1 MDSDIYAYA
10 PAVLLATVDKLALIG
25 QSARTLV
32 RVLGM
37 FGFPAWHHVA
47 SGRFVSPWTREQFG
61 KGPAALGCEPVFP
74 FYDDGK
80 KLLFDPYPLLEIQD
94 EAHLLDESLGT
105 FSGLFETTFHHAL
118 RTLAPLL
125 GDQVVKEG
133 GRARPPRIVAA
144 SATVSEPSRQIDQIY
159 QRQVVL
165 FPQPGPDLY
174 ESFYARLRRPNS
186 GDPKRDASGNAEH
199 RTPTRRRYISL
210 MTNGRT
216 HTAATVAVLSAF
228 HLTITQVF
236 KTLVEGDDAVR
247 WAVRRELAD
256 VLPSD
261 IFRQGHRNVLLDP
274 DVPHSHIAYAIDLDR
289 IALLYV
295 TNKKGG
301 DNVKA
306 ALQDVIRRDHR
317 LAGIDDIRG
326 VRTVLITGA
335 IDAGRI
341 GSIVDEAARKPTVGA
356 PFKVETLRDSLRGV
370 VATSAIS
377 HGVDVDE
384 FNMMFFAG
392 QPPDIAEYIQ
402 ASSRVGRAHVGT
414 SILIPTPQ
422 QRRDRYIVEIHDI
435 FHRFLERMIDAA
447 PVERWA
453 ENAITRTLASFLQLK
468 LCGVDYLRKMN
479 AAKSPA
485 DKATQPEPDNVGE
498 IGERS
503 RTDHINLLNELR
515 EFVVE
520 GIGLDHGTSPTN
532 KDFYR
537 QRIHQMF
544 DLATTAMEQSNW
556 KAENL
561 ESFFR
566 HPASPLTRPMTSLR
580 DVNEAGL
587 IEGGLGSGSDRIR
600 LADLGRVM
608 SALLRGNNNWTAG
621 EAGE

>member
-1 MDSDIYAYA
+1 M
-10 PAVLLATVDKLALIG
+10 
-25 QSARTLV
+25 
-32 RVLGM
+32 
-37 FGFPAWHHVA
+37 
-47 SGRFVSPWTREQFG
+47 
-61 KGPAALGCEPVFP
+61 
-74 FYDDGK
+74 
-80 KLLFDPYPLLEIQD
+80 
-94 EAHLLDESLGT
+94 
-105 FSGLFETTFHHAL
+105 
-118 RTLAPLL
+118 
-125 GDQVVKEG
+125 
-133 GRARPPRIVAA
+133 AA

-174 ESFYARLRRPNS
+174 ESFYARL
-186 GDPKRDASGNAEH
+186 NARIAATQRATRAITRSIE
-199 RTPTRRRYISL
+199 RRRAAATFRL

-228 HLTITQVF
+228 HLTITQVL
-236 KTLVEGDDAVR
+236 KALIEGDDAAR

-261 IFRQGHRNVLLDP
+261 IFRQGHRNALLDP

-317 LAGIDDIRG
+317 LAGIDDIPG
-326 VRTVLITGA
+326 VRTALITGA

-341 GSIVDEAARKPTVGA
+341 GAIVDEAARKPAVGA

-370 VATSAIS
+370 IATSAIS

-402 ASSRVGRAHVGT
+402 ASSRVGRTHVGT

-485 DKATQPEPDNVGE
+485 DKAAQAEPDNVGGRASQQ
-498 IGERS
+498 ILPISNLAWVTRRFLLGHSLHAQGHQHRFTDRPSRWLLRHHTSPRHGDSLKAERS
-503 RTDHINLLNELR
+503 WIRRRLDQGACLPARSMGEHSARLLQPVSVSRAEL
-515 EFVVE
+515 
-520 GIGLDHGTSPTN
+520 
-532 KDFYR
+532 
-537 QRIHQMF
+537 
-544 DLATTAMEQSNW
+544 
-556 KAENL
+556 
-561 ESFFR
+561 
-566 HPASPLTRPMTSLR
+566 
-580 DVNEAGL
+580 
-587 IEGGLGSGSDRIR
+587 DR
-600 LADLGRVM
+600 RV
-608 SALLRGNNNWTAG
+608 LQQD
-621 EAGE
+621 